1 MWQAIERFFEDAG
14 HNLLHALEHTWPLMP
29 FLFIIYALMEL
40 LESKA
45 DLQKVTRLGGK
56 LGPMVGAATGLV
68 PQCGFSVMAAK
79 LFERKYVTVGTLLA
93 IFMTT
98 SDEAFIIMI
107 SSGTGAV
114 WLLPLLL
121 SKIVIG
127 VCVGYAVDGV
137 LRLFGRKQT
146 CVAIPKTENGVPEN
160 TREIFMQRYM
170 DEKDVQVN
178 CSCGRR
184 HDDDSAWKNYLVYP
198 FLHTLKVALFIL
210 LVNFVLGTIIH
221 EVGEQAFVDYMQ
233 KNRFVQPFITC
244 GIGLIPNC
252 ASSVVITETFLSG
265 GITFGSCVAG
275 LCVNAGMG
283 FVVLLRNMR
292 RWKRNLALI
301 GVCYLIS
308 VAIGLLFNWIYPI
321 SVSIV

>member
-1 MWQAIERFFEDAG
+1 MWDKVVHVLAHIWEWLAHSLKDTVP
-14 HNLLHALEHTWPLMP
+14 LLP
-29 FLFIIYALMEL
+29 FILVMYALIEL

-45 DLQKVTRLGGK
+45 DLRKITKFGTRLGP
-56 LGPMVGAATGLV
+56 LVGSATGLI

-79 LFERKYVTVGTLLA
+79 LFEQKYITMGTLFA
-93 IFMTT
+93 IFMAT
-98 SDEAFIIMI
+98 SDEAFVIMI
-107 SSGTGAV
+107 SSGDGAV

-127 VCVGYAVDGV
+127 VGVGYAVDGI

-146 CVAIPKTENGVPEN
+146 CVTMPKTENGVPES
-160 TREIFMQRYM
+160 TREIFMQRYL

-184 HDDDSAWKNYLVYP
+184 HDGDSAWKNYLLYP
-198 FLHTLKVALFIL
+198 LLHTLKVGLFIL

-221 EVGEQAFVDYMQ
+221 EVGEQVFVDFMQ
-233 KNRFVQPFITC
+233 KNRFLQPLITC

-265 GITFGSCVAG
+265 GITLGSCVAG

-283 FVVLLRNMR
+283 FVVLLRNVR
-292 RWKRNLALI
+292 QWKRNFALI
-301 GVCYLIS
+301 GVCYVIS
-308 VAIGLLFNWIYPI
+308 VGIGLLFNLVYPI

>member
-14 HNLLHALEHTWPLMP
+14 HNLLHALEHTWPLIP
-29 FLFIIYALMEL
+29 FLFVIYALMEL

-45 DLQKVTRLGGK
+45 DLQKITRLGGK

-93 IFMTT
+93 IFMAT
-98 SDEAFIIMI
+98 SDEAFVIMI

-127 VCVGYAVDGV
+127 VVVGYAVDGV
-137 LRLFGRKQT
+137 LRLLGHKQT
-146 CVAIPKTENGVPEN
+146 CATIPKMENGVPDN

-184 HDDDSAWKNYLVYP
+184 HDNDSAWKNYLVYP

-221 EVGEQAFVDYMQ
+221 EVGEQAFVNYMQ
-233 KNRFVQPFITC
+233 KNRFAQPFITC

-283 FVVLLRNMR
+283 FVVLLRNVR
-292 RWKRNLALI
+292 QWKRNFALI
-301 GVCYLIS
+301 GFCYLLS
-308 VAIGLLFNWIYPI
+308 VAIGLLFNLVYPI
-321 SVSIV
+321 SISIV

>member
-1 MWQAIERFFEDAG
+1 MWHAIEHFFEHAG
-14 HNLLHALEHTWPLMP
+14 HNLLHSLEHTWPLLL
-29 FLFIIYALMEL
+29 FLFVIYALMEL

-56 LGPMVGAATGLV
+56 LGPLVGSATGLV

-79 LFERKYVTVGTLLA
+79 LFERKYITVGTLLA
-93 IFMTT
+93 IFMAT
-98 SDEAFIIMI
+98 SDEAFVIMI
-107 SSGTGAV
+107 SSGDGAV

-127 VCVGYAVDGV
+127 VGVGYAVDGI

-146 CVAIPKTENGVPEN
+146 CVTMPKPENGVPES
-160 TREIFMQRYM
+160 TREIFMQRYL

-184 HDDDSAWKNYLVYP
+184 HDGDSAWKNYLLYP
-198 FLHTLKVALFIL
+198 LLHTLKVGLFIL

-221 EVGEQAFVDYMQ
+221 EVGEQVFVDFMQ
-233 KNRFVQPFITC
+233 KNRFLQPLITC

-265 GITFGSCVAG
+265 GITLGSCVAG

-283 FVVLLRNMR
+283 FVVLLRNVR
-292 RWKRNLALI
+292 QWKRNFALI
-301 GVCYLIS
+301 GVCYVIS
-308 VAIGLLFNWIYPI
+308 VGIGLLFNLVYPI